1 MDVAKELENTLARN
15 AEMIERVAPE
25 DLDKPTPCAEWRVR
39 DLLNHIT
46 GGNLMFAAALAGDE
60 VTEEQLAGDHVGD
73 DPVAAYRAAADA
85 ASAGWRRPD
94 ALEGTMRLP
103 FGEIP
108 RPMAQ
113 STHLMDQTVHR
124 WDLARSLGIDPDID
138 RDVAEDALRMMK
150 NLPDAMRGEGRA
162 FGHAA
167 ECPDDAPPW
176 DRLAAW
182 LGRDVTF
189 GPVA

>member
-1 MDVAKELENTLARN
+1 MDVAKELENTLERN
-15 AEMIERVAPE
+15 VRMVERVATG
-25 DLDKPTPCAEWRVR
+25 DLDRRTPCEAWTVR
-39 DLLNHIT
+39 DLLNHMT
-46 GGNLMFAAALAGDE
+46 GGNLMFAAVLRGEE
-60 VTEEQLAGDHVGD
+60 VSEAQLADDYVGE
-73 DPVAAYRAAADA
+73 DPAASYRASAEAATEA
-85 ASAGWRRPD
+85 WRRPD

-124 WDLARSLGIDPDID
+124 WDLARALGVAPDID

-150 NLPDAMRGEGRA
+150 NLPDAMRGEGRP
-162 FGHAA
+162 FGLVA

-182 LGRDVTF
+182 LGRDVGF
-189 GPVA
+189 PS